1 MSVANR
7 SPSFETRNW
16 KSASMRS
23 SISTFGDV
31 RVAQIPLNWP
41 STKIFQNTAKVG
53 QAKRS
58 LTPRRV
64 KVAGNLHDN
73 RATELPTGDF
83 VFATAYWYGARG
95 PDAATAR
102 VASITYAARVIM
114 IQHCSTIN
122 AGTRRPR
129 RGSG

>member
-31 RVAQIPLNWP
+31 RVAQIPLNWA
-41 STKIFQNTAKVG
+41 STRLSNTAKVG
-53 QAKRS
+53 LPAKI
-58 LTPRRV
+58 THPRRV

-114 IQHCSTIN
+114 IIMV
-122 AGTRRPR
+122 P
-129 RGSG
+129 

>member
-7 SPSFETRNW
+7 APSFETRNW

-53 QAKRS
+53 QAKI
-58 LTPRRV
+58 THHPP
-64 KVAGNLHDN
+64 AGQSCRQSSRQPGY
-73 RATELPTGDF
+73 RAPD
-83 VFATAYWYGARG
+83 RG
-95 PDAATAR
+95 FCLRDR
-102 VASITYAARVIM
+102 LLVW
-114 IQHCSTIN
+114 
-122 AGTRRPR
+122 RPR
-129 RGSG
+129 AGRRHGPRCFDHIRS